1 MLQLGAIF
9 SLLQFFFASL
19 EIFVMRNLQIYRYV
33 DTISRTGSIRK
44 AADRLNIT
52 SSALNRRI
60 LSLEDELGF
69 QIFERIGNGVR
80 LNTAG
85 ELVVVMFRKQLAE
98 AERLKSQLA
107 DLSGIRRG
115 HVSIVCNQALLTYF
129 LPNQIHKYQ
138 SEFPNVTFD
147 IQVKDGEQAMDSL
160 RDYSA
165 DLALVFEFSS
175 MKTADLQS
183 ICTVRQP
190 IQAIM
195 ATNHPLSTRESLQ
208 LIDCQDYPLALPGN
222 PQSLRDILELTAN
235 KTSTPLTPM
244 LTSDDFTFLRNFVG
258 LGEAISF
265 ELPIGLPSDNSNFDL
280 INIPLELSG
289 DLSGLLHLAQLKDR
303 TLQVAAAR
311 FADQLSQTFFSKF
324 DTN

>member
-1 MLQLGAIF
+1 MHFFVIF
-9 SLLQFFFASL
+9 LDIFLFFASL
-19 EIFVMRNLQIYRYV
+19 EISYMRNLQIYRYV

-115 HVSIVCNQALLTYF
+115 NVSIACNQALLTYF
-129 LPNQIHKYQ
+129 LPHQIYKYQ
-138 SEFPNVTFD
+138 SEFPNVTFN
-147 IQVKDGEQAMDSL
+147 IMVKDGEQAMDSL

-175 MKTADLQS
+175 MKTADLQT

-190 IQAIM
+190 IHAIM
-195 ATNHPLSTRESLQ
+195 AKSHALSNRATLQ
-208 LIDCQDYPLALPGN
+208 FIDCQDYPLALPGN

-235 KTSTPLTPM
+235 KTSTPLTPS
-244 LTSDDFTFLRNFVG
+244 LTSDDFTFLRNYVR

-265 ELPIGLPSDNSNFDL
+265 ELPIGLPSDSANFDL
-280 INIPLELSG
+280 LNIPVELPD
-289 DLSGLLHLAQLKDR
+289 DLSGLLHLAQLRDR

-311 FADQLSQTFFSKF
+311 FADQLSQTFFNKF

>member
-1 MLQLGAIF
+1 M
-9 SLLQFFFASL
+9 
-19 EIFVMRNLQIYRYV
+19 
-33 DTISRTGSIRK
+33 
-44 AADRLNIT
+44 
-52 SSALNRRI
+52 NRRI

-115 HVSIVCNQALLTYF
+115 HVSIACNQALLTYF
-129 LPNQIHKYQ
+129 LPHQIHKYQ
-138 SEFPNVTFD
+138 SEFPNVTFN
-147 IQVKDGEQAMDSL
+147 IMVKDGEQAMDSL

-175 MKTADLQS
+175 MKTADLQT

-190 IQAIM
+190 IHAIM
-195 ATNHPLSTRESLQ
+195 AKSHDLSNRETQ
-208 LIDCQDYPLALPGN
+208 QFVDCQDYPLALPGN

-235 KTSTPLTPM
+235 KTSTPLTPS
-244 LTSDDFTFLRNFVG
+244 LTSDDFTFLRNYVR

-265 ELPIGLPSDNSNFDL
+265 ELPIGLPSDSTNFDL
-280 INIPLELSG
+280 LNIPVELPN
-289 DLSGLLHLAQLKDR
+289 DLSGLLHFAQLRDR

-311 FADQLSQTFFSKF
+311 FADQLSQTFFHKF

>member
-1 MLQLGAIF
+1 MHFFVIF
-9 SLLQFFFASL
+9 LDIFLFFASL
-19 EIFVMRNLQIYRYV
+19 EISYMRNLQIYRYV

-115 HVSIVCNQALLTYF
+115 NVSIACNQALLTYF
-129 LPNQIHKYQ
+129 LPHQIHKYQ
-138 SEFPNVTFD
+138 SEFPNVTFN
-147 IQVKDGEQAMDSL
+147 IMVKDGEQAMDSL

-175 MKTADLQS
+175 MKTADLQT

-190 IQAIM
+190 IHAIM
-195 ATNHPLSTRESLQ
+195 AKSH
-208 LIDCQDYPLALPGN
+208 
-222 PQSLRDILELTAN
+222 
-235 KTSTPLTPM
+235 
-244 LTSDDFTFLRNFVG
+244 
-258 LGEAISF
+258 
-265 ELPIGLPSDNSNFDL
+265 
-280 INIPLELSG
+280 
-289 DLSGLLHLAQLKDR
+289 DLSNR
-303 TLQVAAAR
+303 ET
-311 FADQLSQTFFSKF
+311 
-324 DTN
+324 

>member
-1 MLQLGAIF
+1 MQFSVIFLDIF
-9 SLLQFFFASL
+9 SFFASL
-19 EIFVMRNLQIYRYV
+19 KISYMRNLQIYRYV

-115 HVSIVCNQALLTYF
+115 HVSIACNQALLTYF
-129 LPNQIHKYQ
+129 LPHQIHKYQ
-138 SEFPNVTFD
+138 SEFPNVTFN
-147 IQVKDGEQAMDSL
+147 IMVKDGEQAMDSL

-175 MKTADLQS
+175 MKTANLQT

-190 IQAIM
+190 IHAVM
-195 ATNHPLSTRESLQ
+195 AKSHILSNRETLQ
-208 LIDCQDYPLALPGN
+208 FIDCQDYPLALPGN

-235 KTSTPLTPM
+235 KTSTPLTPS
-244 LTSDDFTFLRNFVG
+244 LTSDDFTFLRNYVR

-265 ELPIGLPSDNSNFDL
+265 ELPIGLPSDSTNFDL
-280 INIPLELSG
+280 LNIPVELPD
-289 DLSGLLHLAQLKDR
+289 DLSGLLHLAQLRDR

-311 FADQLSQTFFSKF
+311 FADQLSQTFFNKF